1 METLHQ
7 FVRKFRQN
15 SSTCFPVS
23 FLLQL
28 MSQNSSE
35 IHQIANQFLYCYRCL
50 PKFIKL
56 PFNFFFSAINVINNH
71 QAAFQVLSCYN
82 KCHIWKLF
90 VFALTFTWNPN
101 LSYCSISLTSG
112 IWSTN
117 ILGEFF
123 LHFEMSHFE
132 NTFSSSCHEQ
142 LSWSHFENTFSN
154 SWGCCVVSGKRA
166 RLFSSE
172 VYEKPSGIY
181 IIHYI
186 SYIIYYIYY
195 ILYIV
200 YYTLYIIYHA
210 WLPVLWIFLHP
221 YFIFQSECS

>member
-15 SSTCFPVS
+15 LSTCFPVS

-35 IHQIANQFLYCYRCL
+35 IHQIANQFLFCYRCL
-50 PKFIKL
+50 PEFIKL

-123 LHFEMSHFE
+123 PHFEMSFWHLAFWKY
-132 NTFSSSCHEQ
+132 NFEQ
-142 LSWSHFENTFSN
+142 L
-154 SWGCCVVSGKRA
+154 GMLCCFRQTSK
-166 RLFSSE
+166 
-172 VYEKPSGIY
+172 
-181 IIHYI
+181 IIFFRSLWEAFRHI
-186 SYIIYYIYY
+186 H
-195 ILYIV
+195 
-200 YYTLYIIYHA
+200 YTLYIIYYALYIIHYTLYIIYYA
-210 WLPVLWIFLHP
+210 WLPALWVFLHP

>member
-1 METLHQ
+1 M
-7 FVRKFRQN
+7 
-15 SSTCFPVS
+15 
-23 FLLQL
+23 
-28 MSQNSSE
+28 
-35 IHQIANQFLYCYRCL
+35 
-50 PKFIKL
+50 
-56 PFNFFFSAINVINNH
+56 INTR
-71 QAAFQVLSCYN
+71 APDGSN

-90 VFALTFTWNPN
+90 VFALTFTWKPN

-123 LHFEMSHFE
+123 LHFEM
-132 NTFSSSCHEQ
+132 
-142 LSWSHFENTFSN
+142 SHFENTFSN

-186 SYIIYYIYY
+186 SYIIYYI
-195 ILYIV
+195 LYIV

-210 WLPVLWIFLHP
+210 WLPALWVFLHP

>member
-15 SSTCFPVS
+15 LSTCFPVS

-35 IHQIANQFLYCYRCL
+35 IHQIANQFLFCYRCL

-123 LHFEMSHFE
+123 PHFEMSRR
-132 NTFSSSCHEQ
+132 
-142 LSWSHFENTFSN
+142 HFENTFSN

-186 SYIIYYIYY
+186 SYIMH
-195 ILYIV
+195 
-200 YYTLYIIYHA
+200 YTLYIIHYTLYIIHY
-210 WLPVLWIFLHP
+210 ISYIMH
-221 YFIFQSECS
+221 YT